1 VTYSNLYK
9 QLKRRLKMK
18 KRWLS
23 LGAYLLLAGSAVT
36 VLWLHQGAE
45 EPKPDHQAAATAL
58 NPNDISIEQEAE
70 AVSAGVLESIRNGK
84 GLREVVLH
92 KQYVCGEETAESM
105 TMTPQEILSFYK
117 EHPGTL
123 VSMEDSG
130 RVQMVEPVEDLSPHC
145 RENAYFGMDK
155 NGNLSL
161 FEGIPEQEKVIRT
174 FFQLDVQHMKSSLPG
189 DAVNQL
195 YSGIRVSDME
205 DYNSVLSTFSEYAS
219 SPSAPVG
226 GNAQGQ

>member
-1 VTYSNLYK
+1 MTYSNLYK

-23 LGAYLLLAGSAVT
+23 LGAYLLLAGSVVT
-36 VLWLHQGAE
+36 ALWLHQGAE
-45 EPKPDHQAAATAL
+45 EQKPDHLAAAVM
-58 NPNDISIEQEAE
+58 NPKESVLEQEAE
-70 AVSAGVLESIRNGK
+70 AASAGVLESIKNGK
-84 GLREVVLH
+84 GSREVVLH
-92 KQYVCGEETAESM
+92 KQYVCGEETAESR

-117 EHPGTL
+117 EHPGTQL
-123 VSMEDSG
+123 SVEDNG
-130 RVQMVEPVEDLSPHC
+130 RVQIMEPVEDLSPHC

-161 FEGIPEQEKVIRT
+161 FEGMPEQEKVIRT

-226 GNAQGQ
+226 VNAQGQ

>member
-1 VTYSNLYK
+1 
-9 QLKRRLKMK
+9 
-18 KRWLS
+18 
-23 LGAYLLLAGSAVT
+23 
-36 VLWLHQGAE
+36 
-45 EPKPDHQAAATAL
+45 
-58 NPNDISIEQEAE
+58 
-70 AVSAGVLESIRNGK
+70 
-84 GLREVVLH
+84 
-92 KQYVCGEETAESM
+92 
-105 TMTPQEILSFYK
+105 
-117 EHPGTL
+117 
-123 VSMEDSG
+123 
-130 RVQMVEPVEDLSPHC
+130 MVEPEDDLSPHC

>member
-1 VTYSNLYK
+1 MTYSNLYK

-23 LGAYLLLAGSAVT
+23 LGAYLLLAGSVVT
-36 VLWLHQGAE
+36 ALWLHQGAE
-45 EPKPDHQAAATAL
+45 EQKPDHLAAAAM
-58 NPNDISIEQEAE
+58 NPKESVLEQEAE
-70 AVSAGVLESIRNGK
+70 AASAGVLESIKNGK
-84 GLREVVLH
+84 GSREVVLH
-92 KQYVCGEETAESM
+92 KQYVCGEETAESR

-117 EHPGTL
+117 EHPGSQL
-123 VSMEDSG
+123 SVEDSG
-130 RVQMVEPVEDLSPHC
+130 RVQIVEPVEDLSPHC
-145 RENAYFGMDK
+145 RDNAYFGMDK

-161 FEGIPEQEKVIRT
+161 FEGMPEQEKVIRT

>member
-1 VTYSNLYK
+1 MTYSNLYK

-23 LGAYLLLAGSAVT
+23 LGAYLLLAGSVVT
-36 VLWLHQGAE
+36 ALWLHQGAE
-45 EPKPDHQAAATAL
+45 EQKPDHLAAAAM
-58 NPNDISIEQEAE
+58 NPKESVLEQEAE
-70 AVSAGVLESIRNGK
+70 AASAGVLESIKNGK
-84 GLREVVLH
+84 GSREVVLH
-92 KQYVCGEETAESM
+92 KQYVCGEETAESR

-117 EHPGTL
+117 EHPGTQL
-123 VSMEDSG
+123 SVEDSG
-130 RVQMVEPVEDLSPHC
+130 RVQIVEPVEDLSPHC
-145 RENAYFGMDK
+145 RDNAYFGMDK

-161 FEGIPEQEKVIRT
+161 FEGMPEQEKVIRT

>member
-1 VTYSNLYK
+1 MTYSNLYK

-23 LGAYLLLAGSAVT
+23 LGAYLLLAGSAAAAF
-36 VLWLHQGAE
+36 WLDQRAE
-45 EPKPDHQAAATAL
+45 EPGPDPLAAVAAVSPDEAVL
-58 NPNDISIEQEAE
+58 EQEAE
-70 AVSAGVLESIRNGK
+70 AANAGVLEMVRKGK
-84 GLREVVLH
+84 GSRQVVLH
-92 KQYVCGEETAESM
+92 NEYVCGEETSESRSM
-105 TMTPQEILSFYK
+105 TSQEILDFYK
-117 EHPGTL
+117 EHPDARL
-123 VSMEDSG
+123 NLDDSG
-130 RVQMVEPVEDLSPHC
+130 RLHVREEIEDLSPQC

-161 FEGIPEQEKVIRT
+161 FEGIPEQERVIRT

-195 YSGIRVSDME
+195 YSGIRVSDMD

-219 SPSAPVG
+219 VPSAPAA
-226 GNAQGQ
+226 GNAQGR

>member
-23 LGAYLLLAGSAVT
+23 LGAYLLLAGSAAAVM
-36 VLWLHQGAE
+36 WLHQGTE
-45 EPKPDHQAAATAL
+45 GPKPDHRAAATAL
-58 NPNDISIEQEAE
+58 SPNDQSLEQEAE
-70 AVSAGVLESIRNGK
+70 AVSAGVLDSIRNGK
-84 GLREVVLH
+84 GVRQVILH
-92 KQYVCGEETAESM
+92 KQYVCGEEVAENRSM
-105 TMTPQEILSFYK
+105 TSQEILSFYK
-117 EHPGTL
+117 EHPGIQL
-123 VSMEDSG
+123 SLDGSG
-130 RVQMVEPVEDLSPHC
+130 QVQIVEPVEDLSPHC

-161 FEGIPEQEKVIRT
+161 FEGIPEQERVIRT

-195 YSGIRVSDME
+195 YSGIRVTDME

-219 SPSAPVG
+219 APSAPAA
-226 GNAQGQ
+226 GNAHGH

>member
-1 VTYSNLYK
+1 MSYSNLYK

-23 LGAYLLLAGSAVT
+23 LGVYLLLAGTAAT
-36 VLWLHQGAE
+36 ALWLNQGAE
-45 EPKPDHQAAATAL
+45 EPKPDHLAAATAL
-58 NPNDISIEQEAE
+58 SPDDMGREQAAE
-70 AVSAGVLESIRNGK
+70 AVSAGVLDSIKSGK
-84 GLREVVLH
+84 GSRQVILQ
-92 KQYVCGEETAESM
+92 KQYVCGEATSESR
-105 TMTPQEILSFYK
+105 TMTSQEILGFYN
-117 EHPGTL
+117 EHPGSQL
-123 VSMEDSG
+123 SLDDSG
-130 RVQMVEPVEDLSPHC
+130 RVQIVEPVEDLSPQC

-161 FEGIPEQEKVIRT
+161 FEGIPEQERVIRT

-195 YSGIRVSDME
+195 YSGIRVSDMD

-219 SPSAPVG
+219 LPSAPAV
-226 GNAQGQ
+226 GNAHSN